1 MKTSERH
8 DIKRNELATFLDHA
22 IFALEQNL
30 RPIAIG
36 ASAVFVLAAGAY
48 GWYSWSESRDAE
60 ATYRLAAILRARNA
74 PIALSAA
81 AMTAPTGTQTFATIE
96 ERGERIIGLADGIL
110 EAYGSSTSAPK
121 AMYYKALALSELGR
135 HDEATTS
142 LETLLRDYPDDFVTP
157 HARFKLGSI
166 LEVQGR
172 PGEALIHFQTLAED
186 VRSLFPRE
194 EGLLGVARCHEQLG
208 QMNEALQ
215 TYQRVLNEFPG
226 TQYFSEAR
234 RRIDELS

>member
-8 DIKRNELATFLDHA
+8 HIKRNELATFLDHA
-22 IFALEQNL
+22 VFVIEENL

-36 ASAVFVLAAGAY
+36 AATVFVLAAGAY
-48 GWYSWSESRDAE
+48 GWARWSDSRDAE
-60 ATYRLAAILRARNA
+60 ASYRLGEILRVRNA
-74 PIALSAA
+74 PIALSPA
-81 AMTAPTGTQTFATIE
+81 AMNAPTGTQTFATAE
-96 ERGERIIGLADGIL
+96 ERGGRIIDLADGIL
-110 EAYGSSTSAPK
+110 EGYGSSTSAPM
-121 AMYYKALALSELGR
+121 AMYYKALTLSELGQY
-135 HDEATTS
+135 DEATAS

-157 HARFKLGSI
+157 HARFKLGSV
-166 LEVQGR
+166 LEIQGR
-172 PGEALIHFQTLAED
+172 PGEALIHFQTVAED

-208 QMNEALQ
+208 QMDEALQ

>member
-8 DIKRNELATFLDHA
+8 NIKRNELAAFLDHA
-22 IFALEQNL
+22 VFVLEQNL

-36 ASAVFVLAAGAY
+36 AAAVFVLAAGSY
-48 GWYSWSESRDAE
+48 GWSRWTESRNAE
-60 ATYRLAAILRARNA
+60 AAYRLGEILRARNT
-74 PIALSAA
+74 PIAFSPA
-81 AMTAPTGTQTFATIE
+81 AMNAPTGTQSFATAE
-96 ERGERIIGLADGIL
+96 ERGERIIDLADGLL
-110 EAYGSSTSAPK
+110 EGYGSSTSAPK
-121 AMYYKALALSELGR
+121 ALYYKALALSELGQY
-135 HDEATTS
+135 DEAATS

-157 HARFKLGSI
+157 HARFKLGSVREI
-166 LEVQGR
+166 QGR

-208 QMNEALQ
+208 QMDEALQ
-215 TYQRVLNEFPG
+215 TYQRVVNEFPG